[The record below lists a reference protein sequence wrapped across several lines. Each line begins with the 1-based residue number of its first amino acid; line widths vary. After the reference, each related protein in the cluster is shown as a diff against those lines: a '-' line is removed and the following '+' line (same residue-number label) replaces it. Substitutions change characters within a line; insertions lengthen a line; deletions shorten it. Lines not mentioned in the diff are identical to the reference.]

1 MVVCRLEY
9 IFFALES
16 YKLIIFFVIIYF
28 NFSEMN
34 IYKFESKFI
43 VYESGKYIFQ
53 LNKLIMYISRYV
65 DFDTIDTDTLMD
77 SLVDIIIDN
86 NDINDNIDKYVYVND
101 ELDIVEFKLIN
112 EDYIQKI
119 YRFFKHEFKSCI

>member
-1 MVVCRLEY
+1 
-9 IFFALES
+9 
-16 YKLIIFFVIIYF
+16 
-28 NFSEMN
+28 MN

-53 LNKLIMYISRYV
+53 LNKLIMYISRYI

-77 SLVDIIIDN
+77 SLVDIIFDV
-86 NDINDNIDKYVYVND
+86 DINGDMDKYLYVNED
-101 ELDIVEFKLIN
+101 LDIIEFKLIN

-119 YRFFKHEFKSCI
+119 YRFFKHEFKSCFEFA

>member
-1 MVVCRLEY
+1 
-9 IFFALES
+9 
-16 YKLIIFFVIIYF
+16 
-28 NFSEMN
+28 MN

-53 LNKLIMYISRYV
+53 LNKLIMYISRYI

-77 SLVDIIIDN
+77 SLVNIVIDN
-86 NDINDNIDKYVYVND
+86 INDDDIDKYVYVND

-119 YRFFKHEFKSCI
+119 YQFFKHEFKSCFEYA

>member
-1 MVVCRLEY
+1 
-9 IFFALES
+9 
-16 YKLIIFFVIIYF
+16 
-28 NFSEMN
+28 MN

-53 LNKLIMYISRYV
+53 LNKLIMYLSRYV
-65 DFDTIDTDTLMD
+65 DFDTIDTDKLMD

-101 ELDIVEFKLIN
+101 ELDIVEFKLTN

-119 YRFFKHEFKSCI
+119 YQFFKHEFKSCI

>member
-1 MVVCRLEY
+1 
-9 IFFALES
+9 
-16 YKLIIFFVIIYF
+16 
-28 NFSEMN
+28 MN

-53 LNKLIMYISRYV
+53 LNKLIMYISRYI

-77 SLVDIIIDN
+77 SLVDIICEQSSLIFDF
-86 NDINDNIDKYVYVND
+86 DGDMDKYVYVND
-101 ELDIVEFKLIN
+101 ELDIIEFKLIN

-119 YRFFKHEFKSCI
+119 YQFFKHEFKSIFEFA